1 MKNKNDT
8 TEVLHP
14 KNQLKLFNFE
24 NLFHDF
30 DKLFKKNK
38 LPNTILLSGS
48 KGVGKSTFVFH
59 FSNYLFSRKEGLSY
73 ALEDFK
79 IIDKNK
85 SYNLVKNNLHTNFY
99 FLESK
104 NSNDKVKVDQVRGLL
119 NFANKSSFSEDLKII
134 LIDNA
139 ELLNK
144 SSANAL
150 LKIIEEPNRNTF
162 FFIIQNKSANFLNTI
177 KSRCIEFKVSFT
189 IEDKMEIFR
198 NLANQYTLEF
208 NEINSI
214 ENLHYETHG
223 NLLKYN
229 LGIHD
234 YHLITQSDNLKNIYS
249 LIKIIENDKVPDKF
263 NFLQYFVEKFYKDI
277 CYKNMDNFNKFNNY
291 INNYK
296 QIINQINNMKNF
308 NLNEKNTLSLIR
320 NTLPN
325 E

>member
-1 MKNKNDT
+1 MKNKNDPI
-8 TEVLHP
+8 EALHP

-48 KGVGKSTFVFH
+48 KGIGKATFVFH
-59 FSNYLFSRKEGLSY
+59 FSNYLFSKNEDLSY
-73 ALEDFK
+73 SLKDFK
-79 IIDKNK
+79 IVDKNK

-99 FLESK
+99 FLKSK

-119 NFANKSSFSEDLKII
+119 NFANKSSFSKDLKII

-144 SSANAL
+144 NSANAL
-150 LKIIEEPNRNTF
+150 LKIIEEPNKNTY
-162 FFIIQNKSANFLNTI
+162 FFIIQNNSANFLNTI
-177 KSRCIEFKVSFT
+177 KSRCVEFKVSFT
-189 IEDKMEIFR
+189 IEDKIEIFR
-198 NLANQYTLEF
+198 NLSNQYSLEF

-223 NLLKYN
+223 NLLKYS
-229 LGIHD
+229 LGILD
-234 YHLITQSDNLKNIYS
+234 YNLMSQSDNLKNIYS
-249 LIKIIENDKVPDKF
+249 LIKNIENEKASDKF
-263 NFLQYFVEKFYKDI
+263 TFLQYFVEKFYKDI
-277 CYKNMDNFNKFNNY
+277 CYKNMDNFNKFNTY
-291 INNYK
+291 VYNYK
-296 QIINQINNMKNF
+296 KIIHQINNMKNF
-308 NLNEKNTLSLIR
+308 NLNEKNTLSLIK

>member
-1 MKNKNDT
+1 MKNKKDT

-38 LPNTILLSGS
+38 LPNTILLSGA
-48 KGVGKSTFVFH
+48 KGIGKATFVFH
-59 FSNYLFSRKEGLSY
+59 FSNYLFSKNEDFSY
-73 ALEDFK
+73 STQDFK
-79 IIDKNK
+79 ITDKNK

-104 NSNDKVKVDQVRGLL
+104 NSNNKVKVDQVRGLL
-119 NFANKSSFSEDLKII
+119 NFANKSSFSKDLKII

-144 SSANAL
+144 NSANAL
-150 LKIIEEPNRNTF
+150 LKIIEEPNKNTF
-162 FFIIQNKSANFLNTI
+162 FFIIQNNSANFLNTI
-177 KSRCIEFKVSFT
+177 KSRCVEFKVSFT
-189 IEDKMEIFR
+189 IEDKIEIFK
-198 NLANQYTLEF
+198 NLSKQYSLEF
-208 NEINSI
+208 NEIFSI
-214 ENLHYETHG
+214 ENLDYETHG
-223 NLLKYN
+223 NLLKYS

-234 YHLITQSDNLKNIYS
+234 CDLTSQSNNLKNIYN
-249 LIKIIENDKVPDKF
+249 LIKNIENEKNFDNF
-263 NFLQYFVEKFYKDI
+263 TFLQYFVEKFYNDI
-277 CYKNMDNFNKFNNY
+277 CYKSINNFNQFNNHVY
-291 INNYK
+291 SYK
-296 QIINQINNMKNF
+296 KIIHQINNMKNF
-308 NLNEKNTLSLIR
+308 NLNEKNTLSLIK